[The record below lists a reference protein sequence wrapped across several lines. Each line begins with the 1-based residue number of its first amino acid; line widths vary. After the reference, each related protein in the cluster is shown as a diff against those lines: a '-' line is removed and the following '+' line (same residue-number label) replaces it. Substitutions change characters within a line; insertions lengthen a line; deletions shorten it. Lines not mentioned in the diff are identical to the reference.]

1 MKIEIGFE
9 FDNAKPL
16 GRFCPDENK
25 VYLNLADGHVELEE
39 NCEDE
44 VALKYLAA
52 MVFYQWLMR
61 SEYEADRFL
70 AGRTEISRLG
80 GETYIRPS
88 DFDYLSFAVRE
99 LHKPMNILW
108 AEAAEVREANPFDLS

>member
-9 FDNAKPL
+9 FDKAKPL
-16 GRFCPDENK
+16 GRFCLDENK

-52 MVFYQWLMR
+52 MVFYQWLMT
-61 SEYEADRFL
+61 SEYEAERFL
-70 AGRTEISRLG
+70 ASKIEFW
-80 GETYIRPS
+80 GECEVHIRPS

-99 LHKPMNILW
+99 LHRPTNILW
-108 AEAAEVREANPFDLS
+108 AEATEIREANAFDLS